1 MTTST
6 ISTTTKRN
14 FRVAML
20 GLPEAERRILKNIS
34 RISNMRACS
43 YDFVDYG
50 NLIGYEILIADGDSP
65 EALRVWRDS
74 HPAAPA
80 VVLGNAE
87 LPRERCLRRPVQ
99 GMRLLNLLDEI
110 ADALIRTETES
121 EVVSENTAAKPA
133 VAALAHTPT
142 EFQQRSRRALVVD
155 DSPTVRKHIEL
166 GLAPLGLS
174 VHFAETGEEALERFA
189 ANFYDIVFLDV
200 MLPGMDGYAVCK
212 SIKKDKDRKARATP
226 VIMLTGKSSTFD
238 RIKGSISGCDTY
250 LTKPLQY
257 QILREVVQQYL
268 GVTGPTG
275 PAVARSGGDPVSG
288 RISSLGNPMQQL
300 RRAT

>member
-1 MTTST
+1 MTTSIT
-6 ISTTTKRN
+6 ATTKRT

-34 RISNMRACS
+34 RISNMRTYS
-43 YDFVDYG
+43 YDFADCGDLAVCDM
-50 NLIGYEILIADGDSP
+50 LIGDAESP
-65 EALRVWRDS
+65 DALNFWRDS
-74 HPAAPA
+74 HPAVPV
-80 VVLGNAE
+80 VVLGGDEALKE
-87 LPRERCLRRPVQ
+87 KWLKRPIQ
-99 GMRLLNLLDEI
+99 GMRLLSLLDEI
-110 ADALIRTETES
+110 ADALVHAESKS
-121 EVVSENTAAKPA
+121 EVVSEHQATSTIAAT
-133 VAALAHTPT
+133 VQAAQPEAG
-142 EFQQRSRRALVVD
+142 QRGRRALVVD

-200 MLPGMDGYAVCK
+200 MLPGIDGYAVCK
-212 SIKKDKDRKARATP
+212 SIKKDKDKRARATP

-257 QILREVVQQYL
+257 QVLREVVQKYL
-268 GVTGPTG
+268 GAMGPIG
-275 PAVARSGGDPVSG
+275 SAVASSGGEPATG
-288 RISSLGNPMQQL
+288 RISGLGNPMQQL

>member
-1 MTTST
+1 MTASTITTS
-6 ISTTTKRN
+6 KRT

-20 GLPEAERRILKNIS
+20 GLPESERRILKNIS
-34 RISNMRACS
+34 RISNMRNCS
-43 YDFVDYG
+43 YEFLDYSSLVG
-50 NLIGYEILIADGDSP
+50 YDMLIGEGENP
-65 EALRVWRDS
+65 EAFKFWRDS
-74 HPAAPA
+74 HPAIPA
-80 VVLGNAE
+80 LVLGGEE
-87 LPRERCLRRPVQ
+87 LHNEKAIKRPIQ
-99 GMRLLNLLDEI
+99 GMRLLSILDEI
-110 ADALIRTETES
+110 AAALMRAES
-121 EVVSENTAAKPA
+121 EAQVVSESEAVKPTV
-133 VAALAHTPT
+133 VAAIHAAP
-142 EFQQRSRRALVVD
+142 EVASRGGRALVVD

-200 MLPGMDGYAVCK
+200 MLPGIDGYAVCK
-212 SIKKDKDRKARATP
+212 SIKKDKDKRARATP

-257 QILREVVQQYL
+257 QILRDVVQQYL
-268 GVTGPTG
+268 GAAGSVGS
-275 PAVARSGGDPVSG
+275 AVARSGGGLASSP
-288 RISSLGNPMQQL
+288 ISSLGNPMQQF